1 MNNQVFFITSNQSK
15 LDKSLEYSLSIKNLK
30 NILTKTEKFKNE
42 NFTIRV
48 FSFDIVEKLLKK
60 KDPNE
65 KKYKA
70 IIELKQKFK
79 VFSTTFSG
87 IILFKEG
94 KNNYIYDFEFQEY
107 QSWTGNTSPPIHI
120 RLSKCKQLK
129 IYNEMLN
136 LLKIKQADKLSLDL
150 VLDSQLYLKGK
161 KYELDFYLEIL
172 RRCYSNK
179 EVKTLLMMFKLERVI
194 LPEKMEIKDYSSILN
209 LIEKK
214 PKVIIKYCT
223 EKDNEEKYYK
233 LFYSLLLYFR
243 ANYEKEK
250 VQSLLSQEGLRK
262 YFIEILS
269 ENSSKFSNIEVSDDL
284 IIDMIK
290 QKNITF
296 AKIKGA
302 LTFIKSIEKL
312 LTFINSNIDLIFE
325 YCTKESQQ
333 INMSE
338 MANPKEI
345 DNLNAIINEIQKI
358 INYQSNKNKIFI
370 TFNEQFWENYIHYND
385 KKNVKNL
392 VLINKAI
399 LLCKDID
406 KSLNLEKYNLKNKIH
421 ETGLEAIR
429 KGELKNE
436 ALIDFIENDD
446 VYFKDNNYATKKD
459 RTLEVLKGI
468 DLETVDDKFYE
479 KWNKSNIFKIY
490 SFIDYEF
497 KQALVNKVDD
507 MKDFGKLLKLFNY
520 NDKYTDIFLK
530 DKFKKLILT
539 YKIDEC
545 PNFIKDVSYFI
556 YIIDKKYQG
565 IKDFMKDVIEKNIKS
580 VETMTDIYLYLSSN
594 YKDISKDAIDNITN
608 YFTKNKDKLKGESIL
623 FLFQKI
629 NSPNLI
635 KSLLDKIDNFVIKE
649 EELFS
654 QEEEIDS
661 FKLLKGIEEEKL
673 MEKIPGLNEA
683 KYLSSTLNLG
693 EKILN
698 KIKIGDIKY
707 NIFNSMWLSKK
718 KILEERLNILLF
730 NNEQD
735 VKSSM
740 KIFEEY
746 FRKFVI
752 IKNLFR
758 KLGDVFKEFY
768 ENTHQNNIIKLET
781 LDKEIK
787 AGNLNIIDK
796 DTIKNRVDE
805 LKNII
810 PDLDKKYKLK
820 SSMFFVHLF
829 RNKKE
834 KDTISKEDDILKET
848 EEEFKKLNSL
858 FKENWITE
866 VDESIIR
873 EFYKV
878 LKNASEQTI
887 LKELTTIKNYFGLNE
902 FDELKLNKLRDEIV
916 ILSKKEIIFQTVN
929 SCIHFI
935 SELGVKK
942 TEFSTS
948 LDKLRGELSKNI
960 PVEKIRE
967 YGESLK
973 KYGLNVLNPNDEEKE
988 CINILNALYS
998 KKGSLK
1004 FIMSLTEEDCRTL
1017 QELVSESENTFL
1029 TVAEIQDM
1037 VKCSDFIRRL
1047 DVIKDQ
1053 KDQKD
1058 LKTDQEL
1065 IILLIKELSKSKNI
1079 SAHFII
1085 YANNSGQIQE
1095 LFSQKLDKS
1104 QATLKQI
1111 KNIIKSSNFTLSL
1124 NNKEESYLSFSAYST
1139 EEKLRKDINFESLI
1153 ELRGRA
1159 MLTKKLGNE
1168 QSKEEK
1174 EIFEYNK
1181 IFAERVNEIEK
1192 INILLKNIA
1201 EKGYTENIKIF
1212 IEIKDAQAKFSTEK
1226 DKFNDYES
1234 CSKYLN
1240 NILSKTIKIQI
1251 DYYKEEKKQLI
1262 RYIYGRQ
1269 FNLLYRCLKNMTNES
1284 LAPFLKF
1291 LTNDCI
1297 EPNVNLDKFD
1307 YHYEDLNKDEYI
1319 CLLEN
1324 INKFLE
1330 SFLLKNKI
1338 KLDKIYQQNIIKE
1351 EYNFKGLYTYLLEDD
1366 KAGEVQKGVEEHI
1379 LNWYHFL
1386 TGNPPMAQTILL
1398 CNEETSSE
1406 EITAFMYRAFKCQ
1419 YNVVFMIGKIELLNP
1434 VKRQVLTGLVN
1445 SLFTGHEEEM
1455 KSCVAFVYSD
1465 KTSSIVQ
1472 YLERIKGKKKLEHKS
1487 KKKGEQI
1494 LYKENVE
1501 IIFSNKSGVGKS
1513 KYIEQ
1518 NIKKN
1523 GKKYIYFPFGGE
1535 FNRKDVINRLK
1546 QIKIKDEEK
1555 AAIHLDLYDS
1565 KQTDLMKDFL
1575 YSFLITKLY
1584 GQNETLFYLSKKVEI
1599 KIEIPNGFINFF
1611 LKFPIL
1617 SMFENK
1623 TEMKIENLPPLII
1636 EEQINSNIQIVC
1648 NYLKLLKSGKISDKD
1663 LNIKNVSF
1671 EYFPED
1677 ESIQTKLD
1685 AVSLPQKECED
1696 LIKEYIGIKYPTYY
1710 QINAFI
1716 NSLSGQLKK
1725 FSMNV
1730 QLNAGFLIENGKI
1743 INKPNLKKIREI
1755 MLNGFIKN
1763 TQHFTQGAFEK
1774 LLNSQMDTYNVGVKH
1789 GEYKEEEQEEV
1800 AIKALSNLQEI
1811 INFDKIKPSLIFFHE
1826 GEGQEFS
1833 IISTNEPKEQEYKDL
1848 LELRKTPV
1856 ILQNLVQVKKE
1867 EVPESLNNYISFKHK
1882 DFLKEIRE
1890 ILNIKNPI
1898 YNSDKNGQN
1907 KNLKSI
1913 EEIVGEYVFTADN
1926 FIKMVLILLRIRE
1939 NIPIIMM
1946 GETGCGKTSLIR
1958 KLSELIN
1965 NGESKMKILNIHA
1978 GITDK
1983 EIYDFLNNKEKHADK
1998 NILEEAEDL
2007 QKKEE
2012 IIKKEREEQG
2022 FKYFEKK
2029 LWIFLDEINTCNSM
2043 GLICEMMTK
2052 HSCQGKP
2059 LPKNIVFIAAC
2070 NPYRMVVKD
2079 EEPNG
2084 LKLKGVKERKLVYTV
2099 NPLPHSLLNFV
2110 FNFGNLTKK
2119 DEESYIKNMVVSPI
2133 ESFYW
2138 KDLENNNENKIQEN
2152 NNENKIQE
2160 NNNENNIQEN
2170 NNEENQK
2177 KKGLEFYLKKDIF
2190 DQYQKLL
2197 DMASNSIIEAQE
2209 YVREK
2214 NDVSS
2219 VSLREIRRFS
2229 IFYNFFVEYLRK
2241 KKNLFLEI
2249 DENEI
2254 FGKIDVF
2261 YKNLTD
2267 YDIYKYSINL
2277 SVYVCYYL
2285 RLTKKQFR
2293 DELAHKM
2300 NRYFGFIFDE
2310 MPKKEQLYISNNI
2323 EMKEGIAKNRA
2334 LLENLFA
2341 LFVCVNSKVPLF
2353 IVGKP
2358 GCSKSLSVQLL
2369 FKAMKGEISKNLLFK
2384 ALPKLMLN
2392 SYQGSLGST
2401 SKGVLNIFKKA
2412 RSILEN
2418 ETEEN
2423 LSKIISMIYFDEMGL
2438 AEHSPNNPLKVIH
2451 SELEYDL
2458 NEGRKKIA
2466 FVGISNWRLDASK
2479 MNRGL
2484 YLSIPQPDL
2493 EDLKLTAQIIAE
2505 SYNEELAQ
2513 KNKELF
2519 EALAVTYFEYKNE
2532 LSAKYTIKEDFH
2544 GSRDFYHLIKSAMR
2558 SLLKKAEKEKEIDI
2572 DQHVKENIGVD
2583 SLERNFGGLE
2593 FDNGISSL
2601 EIVKN
2606 IFKKTYENCPVGKKY
2621 DVIKRIKENINDKGS
2636 RYLLLISKS
2645 SISNYLLST
2654 ILNDKS
2660 INKES
2665 VFYIGSG
2672 FVKDLHSEEYSLK
2685 ILNRIQL
2692 QMEQNKVLLLND
2704 LESVYPALY
2713 DLFNQNFTVVSEK
2726 NYARIA
2732 IGSSNNTFSLIN
2744 DDFKC
2749 IVLVDQNK
2757 IDNEEAPFLNRFEK
2771 HIISFDYLLK
2781 EQFSIAADDI
2791 YKIIEDLPKPNIQD
2805 NKLSLPYDLDKLIV
2819 NCDKEE
2825 IRGIIFSI
2833 LTESKE
2839 KVKPQELQNYVFD
2852 KISLTLPQDIIIL
2865 MKYSG
2870 FQQKYNKISDGI
2882 LDDYKKGE
2890 HKNFYNFIKTMK
2902 NPKNVIYSFTSIDE
2916 PLLINVNN
2924 DFETEMFGKINKNEI
2939 RDIQICS
2946 LSAENEVESEL
2957 EKLYLDEGNRIKI
2970 VVFRFNPD
2978 ETDIMNYINY
2988 LIENYFKEK
2997 NYEEKENKKAFIFS
3011 VHMNRIFEADKKD
3024 PKKENF
3030 IQRNE
3035 LGETI
3040 SHLSDFYQI
3049 FIDNLNGEDLSLIDL
3064 MKLKDEELFRS
3075 CLDLDKEFMIGIY
3088 DAFSYFKYDFILKI
3102 PGLDIDNYPLKIV
3115 KYLEAQKDLR
3125 ESIINCILRQKNK
3138 KKEIFSEI
3146 LKNNYISRDDID
3158 IISVIKRYLSELFR
3172 DNLTQFVFKTEK
3184 DHFLSSFIYNQLEN
3198 NNNDNKEKVGEIEE
3212 EMNLYE
3218 ENNIKENNE
3227 QPIKEKKEDHNDIKI
3242 EKDKQYYMGN
3252 QVVKTLIDEYLATL
3266 DITKTQKFKKKIK
3279 NNKITLLIGLK
3290 LPSIKYLLGC
3300 FRTYIKNELSE
3311 EYLEIEKEMKYIYQ
3325 DNDEREYLKQVND
3338 CKTKIKNIQKNLE
3351 TEIIKNELFMKLI
3364 ESANEHQGD
3373 SLKFYEFLIND
3384 YYLLFLSDSLID
3396 INNLYENNLFDYI
3409 SILKKMIYLRFNTGN
3424 EGEEVDPIKSF
3435 ARKILWLESNNEYI
3449 SILLNIYRKLSSQEQ
3464 YLYNKIESIIEKQ
3477 EIKYDTKRSPPHT
3490 EEINAPFFYILE
3502 SLLRI
3507 IITDYDIYKTLR
3519 PEKFYDF
3526 INSLKEIN
3534 QNALRVF
3541 DELYIYSKEVF
3552 SIKEFLEIEEKLNN
3566 VNKSNLDNI
3575 LSILKILSDQNI
3587 FTNTL
3592 INDDTKYEDLCKNI
3606 QILYDFLYSNLGE
3619 TEDFPKLILN
3629 IFVDEIK
3636 KIDNENYRQKLVEII
3651 LSNPNL
3657 ISISYPFISIILKGL
3672 IDNNPNS
3679 ISDNL
3684 EKIQGNNYSYLD
3696 PICASDND
3704 ALNEIILSTFE
3715 NQLNLYFESIP
3726 QLTDEEL
3733 KEYFPKYLESIDN
3746 GHNNPTLILFDKS
3759 LEVFKKC
3766 LNFLEILY
3774 NNKMEKK
3781 DENINNELICKL
3793 YCIAFVKIYL
3803 FKCIYFNHYNNQ
3815 ELLGFDEI
3823 VKAIEGNAQNNFR
3836 RMVKVYAFKIF
3847 FYILKNN
3854 YYEFSNYHFPNHGI
3868 TFFEE
3873 FKDKFEE
3880 QKEAMLSYYMLPKDD
3895 EYDKYKEES
3904 DKFDSYRFNNFNN
3917 PINQFKDIIEK
3928 DGIDIFYTVSS
3939 NIVVSNLALKNY
3951 TSNSD
3956 EYSKYSSFA
3965 KSLFSQLKISEIARK
3980 LFLLFSNDDEFNK
3993 IMKPKLI
4000 NEEGLTEIDSTS
4012 FEILL
4017 YGLRFCLQT
4026 SNCENPNG
4034 LLFSELI
4041 SKECE
4046 EKINQNC
4053 IPGNNILDDIYVSN
4067 YYAIERHLN
4076 KFASNVGA
4084 YVCSCGLYY
4093 DIGPCGFP
4101 NDKSTCLN
4109 CGQPTGNGPNPPG
4122 VTGCHGFAHR
4132 EGHYRIFKDEAQK
4145 KGEFDRYGDNDKNI
4159 PNMLLNDYKV
4169 KIINPIIEKSKF
4181 GISKVSKIVF
4191 ENIQQ
4196 PVRKLSQAGYRL
4208 LSFILYSHLFY
4219 SNCLQ
4224 FISNDN
4230 MKKYV
4235 CEGMTCI
4242 KMLVSNWNLLKDALQ
4257 SKGIQIIQI
4266 FMNLIFKKLSE
4277 KIKNCKE
4284 IKTNDEREKF
4294 EEEIEKL
4301 LEESYKEYDEYS
4313 KKYLELNKEALELDQ
4328 HNMKSLMLEN
4338 NDIKVYDEEN
4348 YPFYKYFLMS
4358 TYPSKENM
4366 INDLKKIIQF
4376 EKKYPLLSIY
4386 VNDLDDRMHLI
4397 KNLPEFNEFE
4407 NFMIDYYSYK
4417 ISREE
4422 ASNRLL
4428 KDEEIY
4434 KNNQQKFLEK
4444 LNRFKEIWSELKP
4457 YATKYGCREEMPPI
4471 DLDENKSIAHFLN
4484 DNGEIGKGMYIA
4496 AAYQTFIEWQNS
4508 FLDKVIEPL
4517 RQNGILHHYVK
4528 NMEKT
4533 IDVQKAKNNEVLNF
4547 DKADESFME
4556 IIYENSKRNIFRENN
4571 TVNYMN
4577 YKQFIY
4583 DFDSI
4588 EKSLGELI
4596 LSGKMKFNGHENLKF
4611 VTYSFEGFR
4620 GSKSSVLTDFSA
4632 KYMQKA
4638 LSKENK
4644 QMIYD
4649 SIKDKLKDGNEE
4661 LSKILFSIQLLIYYL
4676 TQVRYKE
4683 PDEINTIIEDLPE
4696 YVTLSPE
4703 CIDFFKNQKL
4713 KVEDI
4718 TEVYSYIELLC
4729 FQPIIANL
4737 RDYYKKP
4744 IEKEKADD
4752 ILKLFEDKKFKVIT
4766 KVHLASACRKLISRY
4781 LVSTRD
4787 DTDYSENNKLVLYL
4801 DRDEMWT
4808 ELWKEK
4814 ENLSEEEK
4822 NQEEEKFK
4830 EDLEIL
4836 RKQELILGQ
4845 SYELY
4850 NLLGG
4855 DKSKA
4860 LEGIKTEIEKEKE
4873 KEKKD
4878 DGQNKNKRGNIA
4890 KKHKKKY

>member
-1 MNNQVFFITSNQSK
+1 MNNQVFFITSNLTK
-15 LDKSLEYSLSIKNLK
+15 LDKNLEYSSSKNLK
-30 NILTKTEKFKNE
+30 NILTKSMKIRNE
-42 NFTIRV
+42 TFTV
-48 FSFDIVEKLLKK
+48 KAFSFEIVKKDLKK
-60 KDPNE
+60 NDLDIEK

-70 IIELKQKFK
+70 NIKLKHTKYK
-79 VFSTTFSG
+79 VVSTTFQG
-87 IILFKEG
+87 LILFKDS
-94 KNNYIYDFEFQEY
+94 KNNYIYDFEFEDY
-107 QSWTGNTSPPIHI
+107 ISWTGNTPPPIHI
-120 RLSKCKQLK
+120 RFTKCQQLK
-129 IYNEMLN
+129 IFNEMLN
-136 LLKIKQADKLSLDL
+136 LLKVKQGDKLSFDL
-150 VLDSQLYLKGK
+150 IIDSQLYLKGN

-172 RRCYSNK
+172 KRCYAKK
-179 EVKTLLMMFKLERVI
+179 EVKTLLMMFKLERVT
-194 LPEKMEIKDYSSILN
+194 LPEKLDPKEYSSILK

-214 PKVIIKYCT
+214 PDVIIKYCS
-223 EKDNEEKYYK
+223 EKDNKEKYYK
-233 LFYSLLLYFR
+233 LFYSLLLFFR
-243 ANYEKEK
+243 ANFEKEN
-250 VQSLLSQEGLRK
+250 VQSLLSQENLRK
-262 YFIEILS
+262 YFVEILS
-269 ENSSKFSNIEVSDDL
+269 ENYEKYSNVDVSDDL
-284 IIDMIK
+284 ISDMIK
-290 QKNITF
+290 QENITF
-296 AKIKGA
+296 AKINGT
-302 LTFIKSIEKL
+302 LRFIKSIEKL
-312 LTFINSNIDLIFE
+312 LVIINSNIDLISK
-325 YCTKESQQ
+325 YCLKEDQK
-333 INMSE
+333 IKMSD
-338 MANPKEI
+338 MANPKSK
-345 DNLNAIINEIQKI
+345 DNLNIIINQIEKLLNFQLDK
-358 INYQSNKNKIFI
+358 KKIFI
-370 TFNEQFWENYIHYND
+370 IFNEEFWENYIHYND
-385 KKNVKNL
+385 KKSVKNL

-399 LLCKDID
+399 LLCKKID
-406 KSLNLEKYNLKNKIH
+406 NNLNAEKFKLKRKIH
-421 ETGLEAIR
+421 ETGLDAIK

-436 ALIDFIENDD
+436 ALIDFIENED
-446 VYFKDNNYATKKD
+446 VYFKDKTHESKKD
-459 RTLEVLKGI
+459 RPLEVLNGI
-468 DLETVDDKFYE
+468 NLETVDDKFYE
-479 KWNKSNIFKIY
+479 KWNSSSIFKIFY
-490 SFIDYEF
+490 FIDQEF
-497 KQALVNKVDD
+497 KQALVNKAVD

-520 NDKYTDIFLK
+520 NDKYIDILLK
-530 DKFKKLILT
+530 DKFKKLMPT
-539 YKIDEC
+539 YKIDTC
-545 PNFIKDVSYFI
+545 PNFIKDVSHFI

-565 IKDFMKDVIEKNIKS
+565 VKDFMKDIIEKNITA
-580 VETMTDIYLYLSSN
+580 VETITDIYLYLSTN
-594 YKDISKDAIDNITN
+594 YKDISKDVIDNITN
-608 YFTKNKDKLKGESIL
+608 FFTKNKDNLKGESIL

-629 NSPNLI
+629 NSPNII

-649 EELFS
+649 EEFFN

-661 FKLLKGIEEEKL
+661 FKLLKGIEGEKL
-673 MEKIPGLNEA
+673 MEKIPELKDT
-683 KYLSSTLNLG
+683 KYLTLTLNLG
-693 EKILN
+693 VKILD

-707 NIFNSMWLSKK
+707 NNFNSMWLAKK
-718 KILEERLNILLF
+718 KILEERLNILFF

-740 KIFEEY
+740 KKFEEY
-746 FRKFVI
+746 FKKFVI
-752 IKNLFR
+752 VKTLFK
-758 KLGDVFKEFY
+758 KLGEVFKEFY
-768 ENTHQNNIIKLET
+768 EITHQNNILKLEN

-796 DTIKNRVDE
+796 DEIKNRVDE
-805 LKNII
+805 LKNIL

-820 SSMFFVHLF
+820 GSIFFVHLF
-829 RNKKE
+829 KSKKE
-834 KDTISKEDDILKET
+834 KDTISKEDDIFKET

-866 VDESIIR
+866 VDESIIK
-873 EFYKV
+873 EFYKA
-878 LKNASEQTI
+878 LKNASDQTI
-887 LKELTTIKNYFGLNE
+887 LKELTSIKNYFGLNE
-902 FDELKLNKLRDEIV
+902 FDELKLNKLLDEIV
-916 ILSKKEIIFQTVN
+916 ILSKKEVIFQTVN

-948 LDKLRGELSKNI
+948 LEKLRGDLSKNI
-960 PVEKIRE
+960 PVEKIKE

-973 KYGLNVLNPNDEEKE
+973 QYGINVLNPKDEEKE

-1004 FIMSLTEEDCRTL
+1004 FIISLTEEDCRTL

-1065 IILLIKELSKSKNI
+1065 INLLIKEITNSKNI
-1079 SAHFII
+1079 SAYFIT

-1111 KNIIKSSNFTLSL
+1111 KNIIKLSNFTLSL
-1124 NNKEESYLSFSAYST
+1124 KNQEESYLKFDANFIV
-1139 EEKLRKDINFESLI
+1139 EKQKKDISFENLI

-1174 EIFEYNK
+1174 ETFEYNK

-1192 INILLKNIA
+1192 INNLLKNLA
-1201 EKGYTENIKIF
+1201 EKGYTENIEIY
-1212 IEIKDAQAKFSTEK
+1212 IEIKDAQAKFRTQK

-1240 NILSKTIKIQI
+1240 NILSKTIQIQI
-1251 DYYKEEKKQLI
+1251 DYYKDETKQLI

-1269 FNLLYRCLKNMTNES
+1269 FNLLYRCLKNLTNES
-1284 LAPFLKF
+1284 LSPFLKF
-1291 LTNDCI
+1291 FTNDCI
-1297 EPNVNLDKFD
+1297 GANVNLDKFE
-1307 YHYEDLNKDEYI
+1307 YIYEDLNKDEYI

-1330 SFLLKNKI
+1330 SFLSKNKI
-1338 KLDKIYQQNIIKE
+1338 KLEQIYQQNIIKK

-1406 EITAFMYRAFKCQ
+1406 EITAFIYRAFKCQ
-1419 YNVVFMIGKIELLNP
+1419 YNAVFMIGKIELLNP

-1472 YLERIKGKKKLEHKS
+1472 YLERIKGKKKLEHKN
-1487 KKKGEQI
+1487 KKKGEKI

-1518 NIKKN
+1518 NIKNN
-1523 GKKYIYFPFGGE
+1523 GKQYIYFPFGGE

-1546 QIKIKDEEK
+1546 HIKIKNEEK

-1648 NYLKLLKSGKISDKD
+1648 NYLKLLKSGQITDKD
-1663 LNIKNVSF
+1663 LNIKNVSL
-1671 EYFPED
+1671 EYFSED
-1677 ESIQTKLD
+1677 ERIQTMLD

-1716 NSLSGQLKK
+1716 NALSGQLKR
-1725 FSMNV
+1725 FSMIM
-1730 QLNAGFLIENGKI
+1730 QLNAAFLIENGNM

-1755 MLNGFIKN
+1755 MINGFIKN

-1789 GEYKEEEQEEV
+1789 GEYKEDKQEEV
-1800 AIKALSNLQEI
+1800 AIQALSNLQEI

-1833 IISTNEPKEQEYKDL
+1833 IISTCDSKEQEYKDL
-1848 LELRKTPV
+1848 LELKRTPV
-1856 ILQNLVQVKKE
+1856 LIENSVYAKKE
-1867 EVPESLNNYISFKHK
+1867 KIPENLNNYIAFKHK
-1882 DFLKEIRE
+1882 DFLKEIRD

-1898 YNSDKNGQN
+1898 YKSDKNEQN
-1907 KNLKSI
+1907 KEYKPI
-1913 EEIVGEYVFTADN
+1913 EEIVGDYVFTADN
-1926 FIKMVLILLRIRE
+1926 FIKMILILLRIRE

-1978 GITDK
+1978 GITDQ
-1983 EIYDFLNNKEKHADK
+1983 EIYDFLHHKEKEGDK
-1998 NILEEAEDL
+1998 NIIEEAIDI
-2007 QKKEE
+2007 QKEE
-2012 IIKKEREEQG
+2012 EEKKKNYEKQG

-2052 HSCQGKP
+2052 HSCQGEP

-2138 KDLENNNENKIQEN
+2138 KDLENDNENK
-2152 NNENKIQE
+2152 
-2160 NNNENNIQEN
+2160 IQEN

-2177 KKGLEFYLKKDIF
+2177 KKGLEFYLKKEIF

-2197 DMASNSIIEAQE
+2197 EMSSNSIIEAQD

-2254 FGKIDVF
+2254 FGGVDPF

-2267 YDIYKYSINL
+2267 FDIYKYSINL
-2277 SVYVCYYL
+2277 SVYICYYL

-2300 NRYFGFIFDE
+2300 NKHFGFEFKEI
-2310 MPKKEQLYISNNI
+2310 PKKEELYISNNI

-2369 FKAMKGEISKNLLFK
+2369 FKAMKGENSKNLLFK
-2384 ALPKLMLN
+2384 TLPKLMLN

-2412 RSILEN
+2412 RAIIEK
-2418 ETEEN
+2418 EDEEN

-2505 SYNEELAQ
+2505 SYNKDLAL

-2519 EALAVTYFEYKNE
+2519 EALAVTYYEYKIE
-2532 LSAKYTIKEDFH
+2532 LSTKYTIKEDFH

-2558 SLLKKAEKEKEIDI
+2558 ALLKKAEEDKEIDI

-2593 FDNGISSL
+2593 FDNGTSSL

-2645 SISNYLLST
+2645 SISNYLLSN
-2654 ILNDKS
+2654 ILNDKT

-2665 VFYIGSG
+2665 VFYIGSR
-2672 FVKDLHSEEYSLK
+2672 FVKDLHSEEYTLK
-2685 ILNRIQL
+2685 ILNRVQL
-2692 QMEQNKVLLLND
+2692 QMEQNKVLLLSD

-2713 DLFNQNFTVVSEK
+2713 DLFNQNFTVVSDK

-2749 IVLVDQNK
+2749 IVLVDQNL

-2781 EQFSIAADDI
+2781 GEFSNAADDI
-2791 YKIIEDLPKPNIQD
+2791 YKIIEDLSKQNIQD
-2805 NKLSLPYDLDKLIV
+2805 NKLSVPYDLDKLIV

-2825 IRGIIFSI
+2825 IRGIIYSV

-2852 KISLTLPQDIIIL
+2852 KISLTLPQDIILL

-2870 FQQKYNKISDGI
+2870 FQQKYNNISDKI
-2882 LDDYKKGE
+2882 MNDYKKGE

-2902 NPKNVIYSFTSIDE
+2902 NPKNVVYSFTSIDE
-2916 PLLINVNN
+2916 PLLVNVNN

-2946 LSAENEVESEL
+2946 FSAENEVESEL
-2957 EKLYLDEGNRIKI
+2957 EKLFLDEGNRIKI
-2970 VVFRFNPD
+2970 VVFRFHPE
-2978 ETDIMNYINY
+2978 ETIIMNYINY

-2997 NYEEKENKKAFIFS
+2997 NYEDKESKKAFIFS
-3011 VHMNRIFEADKKD
+3011 VHMNRIFEEDKKD

-3035 LGETI
+3035 LSEPI
-3040 SHLSDFYQI
+3040 SYLSDFYQI
-3049 FIDNLNGEDLSLIDL
+3049 FIDNLNGEDLSLIDI
-3064 MKLKDEELFRS
+3064 MNLKDEELFRN
-3075 CLDLDKEFMIGIY
+3075 CLDLDKEFIIGIY
-3088 DAFSYFKYDFILKI
+3088 DAFSYFKYDFIFDI
-3102 PGLDIDNYPLKIV
+3102 PGLDINNYPLKIV
-3115 KYLEAQKDLR
+3115 KYLESQKDLR

-3146 LKNNYISRDDID
+3146 LKNKYISRDDID

-3184 DHFLSSFIYNQLEN
+3184 DHFLSPFIYNQLEN
-3198 NNNDNKEKVGEIEE
+3198 NNNDNKEKVGEVEE
-3212 EMNLYE
+3212 EMDLYG
-3218 ENNIKENNE
+3218 ENKIKEKENNE
-3227 QPIKEKKEDHNDIKI
+3227 QLIEGEKDEHNDIKI
-3242 EKDKQYYMGN
+3242 EKDKQYYMDN
-3252 QVVKTLIDEYLATL
+3252 QVVKSLIDEYLATL

-3290 LPSIKYLLGC
+3290 LPSIKYVLGC

-3311 EYLEIEKEMKYIYQ
+3311 EYLEIEKEMKYISQ
-3325 DNDEREYLKQVND
+3325 DNDEREYMKKVND
-3338 CKTKIKNIQKNLE
+3338 CKTKIKAVQKNLE

-3373 SLKFYEFLIND
+3373 SLQFYELLIND
-3384 YYLLFLSDSLID
+3384 YYLLFLSDSLND
-3396 INNLYENNLFDYI
+3396 INKLYANNNLFDYI
-3409 SILKKMIYLRFNTGN
+3409 SLLKKMIYIRFNTGN
-3424 EGEEVDPIKSF
+3424 EGEEVDPVKSF
-3435 ARKILWLESNNEYI
+3435 ARKMLWLESYNEYI
-3449 SILLNIYRKLSSQEQ
+3449 SILLNIYQKLSSQEQ
-3464 YLYNKIESIIEKQ
+3464 YLYNKIESIIDKKEIEYEKS
-3477 EIKYDTKRSPPHT
+3477 KRSPPHT
-3490 EEINAPFFYILE
+3490 EEINSPFFLILE

-3507 IITDYDIYKTLR
+3507 IITDYDIYKSLR

-3534 QNALRVF
+3534 QNALRIF
-3541 DELYIYSKEVF
+3541 DELFIYSKEVF

-3575 LSILKILSDQNI
+3575 LSILKILSDQNM
-3587 FTNTL
+3587 FTNIL

-3606 QILYDFLYSNLGE
+3606 QALYDFLHINLGE

-3636 KIDNENYRQKLVEII
+3636 KIENDNYRQKLVEII
-3651 LSNPNL
+3651 LSNPDL
-3657 ISISYPFISIILKGL
+3657 ISISYPFMSIILKGL
-3672 IDNNPNS
+3672 ID
-3679 ISDNL
+3679 ISPKLISHNL
-3684 EKIQGNNYSYLD
+3684 EKIQRNNNSYLE
-3696 PICASDND
+3696 PISAAEND
-3704 ALNEIILSTFE
+3704 ALNEIILSGFE
-3715 NQLNLYFESIP
+3715 NQLNIYFESIT
-3726 QLTDEEL
+3726 QLLDEDL
-3733 KEYFPKYLESIDN
+3733 KEYFSKYFESYDN
-3746 GHNNPTLILFDKS
+3746 GKNNPTLILFDKS

-3766 LNFLEILY
+3766 LNFLEMLY

-3781 DENINNELICKL
+3781 NENINNELICKL

-3803 FKCIYFNHYNNQ
+3803 FKSVYFNHYNNQ
-3815 ELLGFDEI
+3815 EFLGFDEI
-3823 VKAIEGNAQNNFR
+3823 VKAIEGNAKNNFR
-3836 RMVKVYAFKIF
+3836 RMVKIYVFKIF
-3847 FYILKNN
+3847 FYILNNN
-3854 YYEFSNYHFPNHGI
+3854 YYEFSNYHFPNHQI

-3880 QKEAMLSYYMLPKDD
+3880 QKEAMLNYYMLPKDD
-3895 EYDKYKEES
+3895 EFNKYKEES
-3904 DKFDSYRFNNFNN
+3904 DKFDSYRFNNFDN
-3917 PINQFKDIIEK
+3917 PINQFKEIIEK

-3939 NIVVSNLALKNY
+3939 NIIVSNLALKNY

-3956 EYSKYSSFA
+3956 EYSKYSSFV
-3965 KSLFSQLKISEIARK
+3965 KSLFGQLKISENARK

-3993 IMKPKLI
+3993 KMKPKLI
-4000 NEEGLTEIDSTS
+4000 NEEGLTEIDSIS

-4046 EKINQNC
+4046 QKINQNC

-4101 NDKSTCLN
+4101 SANSTCLN

-4132 EGHYRIFKDEAQK
+4132 NGHYRIFKDEAQK
-4145 KGEFDRYGDNDKNI
+4145 KGEFGKYGDNDKNI
-4159 PNMLLNDYKV
+4159 PNMYLNDYKT
-4169 KIINPIIEKSKF
+4169 KIIDPIIEKSKF
-4181 GISKVSKIVF
+4181 GISKVSKVVF
-4191 ENIQQ
+4191 ENTQQ

-4219 SNCLQ
+4219 SNCLDY
-4224 FISNDN
+4224 ISNDN
-4230 MKKYV
+4230 MKKYI

-4284 IKTNDEREKF
+4284 MKTNDEREQF
-4294 EEEIEKL
+4294 EGEIEQL
-4301 LEESYKEYDEYS
+4301 LEESYKEYEEYS
-4313 KKYLELNKEALELDQ
+4313 KIYLELNKEALELDQ

-4338 NDIKVYDEEN
+4338 NDIKIYDEEN
-4348 YPFYKYFLMS
+4348 YPFYKFFLMS
-4358 TYPSKENM
+4358 TYSSKENM
-4366 INDLKKIIQF
+4366 INELKKIIQY
-4376 EKKYPLLSIY
+4376 EQKYPLLSLY
-4386 VNDLDDRMHLI
+4386 VNDLDDRMHII
-4397 KNLPEFNEFE
+4397 KYLPEFNEFE
-4407 NFMIDYYSYK
+4407 NFMIDNYSYK

-4422 ASNRLL
+4422 ASKKLL

-4434 KNNQQKFLEK
+4434 KNNPQKFLEK
-4444 LNRFKEIWSELKP
+4444 LERFKEIWSELKP
-4457 YATKYGCREEMPPI
+4457 YATKYGCRDEMPPI

-4547 DKADESFME
+4547 DRADESFME

-4571 TVNYMN
+4571 KVNYMN

-4583 DFDSI
+4583 DFNSI
-4588 EKSLGELI
+4588 EKSLGEII

-4620 GSKSSVLTDFSA
+4620 GSKSSVLSDFSA
-4632 KYMQKA
+4632 KYKQKA
-4638 LSKENK
+4638 LSNENK
-4644 QMIYD
+4644 QIIYD
-4649 SIKDKLKDGNEE
+4649 SIKDKLKEENDE

-4683 PDEINTIIEDLPE
+4683 SDEINSILEDLPE

-4703 CIDFFKNQKL
+4703 CIEFFKNQKL
-4713 KVEDI
+4713 KIEDI

-4737 RDYYKKP
+4737 RDYYKKK
-4744 IEKEKADD
+4744 IDEEKAKN

-4814 ENLSEEEK
+4814 DKLNEEELNK
-4822 NQEEEKFK
+4822 EEEAFK

-4836 RKQELILGQ
+4836 RKEELILGQ

-4873 KEKKD
+4873 KEKEKKND
-4878 DGQNKNKRGNIA
+4878 NPNKNKRIA
-4890 KKHKKKY
+4890 GKKFKKKY